1 MTGAIFILDDLVL
14 QAGAH
19 NFQFNS
25 DSLYWELEHGWNG
38 LLVEPHPL
46 GFAYGLTK

>member
-1 MTGAIFILDDLVL
+1 MAIFLSDVIYL

-19 NFQFNS
+19 NFETNS
-25 DSLYWELEHGWNG
+25 DSLYWEIEHGWRG

-46 GFAYGLTK
+46 AFRYGLTK